1 MTQFEPVDVARPV
14 EVVSKIHWVGAVDA
28 ESPFKCN
35 PYLLDDGDEAVLF
48 EPGSLLAYPGVFQKV
63 IQTLPLPKIR
73 YIVLSH
79 QDPDLCGSLSEWGK
93 VLNSARVQVVTHSR
107 TAVLLRHY
115 GASFPFYL
123 VDQQDWT
130 LRLSSGRELRFLFA
144 PWCHCPG
151 TFMTYDPKS
160 RSLLSGDI
168 FGAITYD
175 WTLYA
180 GDHYAEAMR
189 SFHEDYM
196 ASTHHL
202 LHALSKLPDL
212 GIDRILPQHG
222 SIIHRDVPRFIE
234 ALQSYYC
241 GIDLL
246 VGPKPDP
253 VSLVARREVSPD
265 RALESPGSGASSSG
279 KEGQVPHQRVYWDIL
294 AMVLEREIGV
304 LGVDNA
310 LAAAREI
317 DGLEVDERGNL
328 VGFLEDDGPE
338 ILLRFLTLLERRH
351 GLWAVLTCRLMIRD
365 LFREYG
371 LEMPASLERSVTN
384 GHS

>member
-1 MTQFEPVDVARPV
+1 
-14 EVVSKIHWVGAVDA
+14 
-28 ESPFKCN
+28 
-35 PYLLDDGDEAVLF
+35 
-48 EPGSLLAYPGVFQKV
+48 
-63 IQTLPLPKIR
+63 
-73 YIVLSH
+73 
-79 QDPDLCGSLSEWGK
+79 
-93 VLNSARVQVVTHSR
+93 
-107 TAVLLRHY
+107 
-115 GASFPFYL
+115 
-123 VDQQDWT
+123 
-130 LRLSSGRELRFLFA
+130 
-144 PWCHCPG
+144 
-151 TFMTYDPKS
+151 
-160 RSLLSGDI
+160 DI

-234 ALQSYYC
+234 ALQSFRC

-246 VGPKPDP
+246 VGHEP
-253 VSLVARREVSPD
+253 VPAFVG
-265 RALESPGSGASSSG
+265 GSGAGSPERSAEGAGIGSAPSG
-279 KEGQVPHQRVYWDIL
+279 KKVSVTPQKGYRDIL
-294 AMVLEREIGV
+294 AMVIEREIGV
-304 LGVDNA
+304 LGLENT

-317 DGLEVDERGNL
+317 DGLEVDDRGNL
-328 VGFLEDDGPE
+328 VGFFENDGPE
-338 ILLRFLTLLERRH
+338 ILLRLLTLLERRH
-351 GLWAVLTCRLMIRD
+351 GIWAVLNCRLMLLD

-371 LEMPASLERSVTN
+371 LEIPSFLKRSVAN

>member
-1 MTQFEPVDVARPV
+1 MTQFDPVDIARPV

-48 EPGSLLAYPGVFQKV
+48 EPGSLLAYPGVLQKV

-93 VLNSARVQVVTHSR
+93 VLNPARVQVVTHSR

-123 VDQQDWT
+123 VDQMNWT

-151 TFMTYDPKS
+151 TFMTHDAKS
-160 RSLLSGDI
+160 RSLFSGDI

-180 GDHYAEAMR
+180 GEHYAEAMR

-212 GIDRILPQHG
+212 AIDRILPQHG

-234 ALQSYYC
+234 ALQSYRC

-246 VGPKPDP
+246 VGSEPSPASRWEGAPK
-253 VSLVARREVSPD
+253 RSP
-265 RALESPGSGASSSG
+265 EG
-279 KEGQVPHQRVYWDIL
+279 EGQEEYPPSGMKVPVTPQKGYRDIL
-294 AMVLEREIGV
+294 AMVIEREIGV
-304 LGVDNA
+304 LGLENT
-310 LAAAREI
+310 LSAAREI
-317 DGLEVDERGNL
+317 DGLEVDDRGNL
-328 VGFLEDDGPE
+328 VGFFENDGPA
-338 ILLRFLTLLERRH
+338 ILLRLLALLERRYGH
-351 GLWAVLTCRLMIRD
+351 WAVLNCRLMLHD

-371 LEMPASLERSVTN
+371 LEIPSSLKRSVTN